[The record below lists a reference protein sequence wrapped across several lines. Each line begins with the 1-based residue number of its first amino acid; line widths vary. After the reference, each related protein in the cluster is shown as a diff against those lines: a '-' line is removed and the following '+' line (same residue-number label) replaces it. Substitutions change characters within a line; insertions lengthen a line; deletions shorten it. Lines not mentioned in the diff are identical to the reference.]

1 MVLVYSSMFT
11 PTCTVYDTQNRIF
24 LNMFIGGPSSLHW
37 TKKDEEESWNL
48 PASEINPDD
57 VVGEKLF

>member
-1 MVLVYSSMFT
+1 
-11 PTCTVYDTQNRIF
+11 
-24 LNMFIGGPSSLHW
+24 MFIGGPSSLHW

-48 PASEINPDD
+48 PSEINPDD